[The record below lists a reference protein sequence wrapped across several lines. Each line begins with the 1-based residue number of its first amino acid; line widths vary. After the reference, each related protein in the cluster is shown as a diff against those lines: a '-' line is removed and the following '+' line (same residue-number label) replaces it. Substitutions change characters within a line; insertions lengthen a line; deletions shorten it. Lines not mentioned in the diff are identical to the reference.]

1 MNNLF
6 VYSTFLV
13 TISSTNYTTVT
24 LTINISQNKESVAF
38 MRTNNSMAY
47 SFVLMMCFSLMFTV
61 SVVIVTAEK
70 TNAADQFTVESI
82 TNVQNTNGPFKL
94 KLITSANGDTKAKK
108 TGVISE
114 PNPGSIDIPFNF
126 KKKNGIVTAGIN
138 DEYFVCGYILDAKTG
153 LMMSYVCNEGDL
165 QNPDGINAAS
175 LSSFL
180 TVPDGQNSKAKDVKI
195 NILVPLYDR
204 LDVHKIKVVA
214 MVKGEFQSKVID
226 AEGANGKTI
235 SVMFTFDRNTD
246 IGKIQEGDQ
255 YFTCVSANE
264 LNPPEGT
271 ECEKRHIK
279 SFDEPNVL
287 AAR

>member
-1 MNNLF
+1 MIGLSLF
-6 VYSTFLV
+6 SKVLVCVFLV
-13 TISSTNYTTVT
+13 LTSFAILAVKQIAFGADEFTLDSKTIT
-24 LTINISQNKESVAF
+24 QNLNEP
-38 MRTNNSMAY
+38 
-47 SFVLMMCFSLMFTV
+47 
-61 SVVIVTAEK
+61 I
-70 TNAADQFTVESI
+70 
-82 TNVQNTNGPFKL
+82 KL
-94 KLITSANGDTKAKK
+94 KVIASANGDTKAKK
-108 TGVISE
+108 TSSISD
-114 PNPGSIDIPFNF
+114 PSSGPINIPFQF
-126 KKKNGIVTAGIN
+126 KNKNDIVSAGYN
-138 DEYFVCGYILDAKTG
+138 DEYFVCGYILSGKTG
-153 LMMSYVCNEGDL
+153 LMTSYVCNEGDL

-180 TVPDGQNSKAKDVKI
+180 TVSDGQSSKAKDVKI
-195 NILVPLYDR
+195 NILVPLSDR

-214 MVKGEFQSKVID
+214 MIRGEFQSKVID

-246 IGKIQEGDQ
+246 IGKIQEGDE

-271 ECEKRHIK
+271 ECEKRHVK